1 MNTATP
7 ESFLEP
13 VTLVQTGSIERVFGL
28 SHEKRFADF
37 MLLLRCYR
45 MGTLQTADDLP
56 QTSLKQCGECLM
68 NSWTG
73 ELLGFGL

>member
-13 VTLVQTGSIERVFGL
+13 VTLVQTGPIERVVGL
-28 SHEKRFADF
+28 RHEKRFADF
-37 MLLLRCYR
+37 MLLQRCYR
-45 MGTLQTADDLP
+45 MGTLQTAADLP
-56 QTSLKQCGECLM
+56 QTSLKHCGECLL